1 MQRITPK
8 AKLMDEILQEN
19 KGAFMIPKEG
29 DIISAKVIARTP
41 MGVFFDIGTFGTG
54 IVYGKEL
61 RDSYRL
67 IKDLEGGKETLVKI
81 IDVNN
86 EEGYVEISLKD
97 AGEELTWDELKK
109 KKEMGEVLELEIK
122 NSNKGGLLAELSGIQ
137 AFLPVSQLS
146 PAHYPRVEGGD
157 KQKITQELRKFIG
170 QKLSVK
176 ILDISPSERK
186 IILSEKTAKA
196 EDMSALLE
204 KYPVGK
210 VVEGLIS
217 GVVDFGAFIKFPVA
231 SRKET
236 APEEQL
242 EGLIHISELDWQL
255 ISHPEDVIKV
265 GDTVKAKIID
275 LGGGRI
281 SLSLKALKKD
291 PWEGLEKK
299 YKKGGVITAKATKY
313 NPFGVFVEIEK
324 NIQGLVHIS
333 EFGSEK
339 RMRETIELGKEYSF
353 KILLVE
359 PEEHRMALALVK
371 EAGEGK
377 PEVTPSS

>member
-1 MQRITPK
+1 
-8 AKLMDEILQEN
+8 MDEILQEN

-29 DIISAKVIARTP
+29 DIIAAKVIARTP
-41 MGVFFDIGTFGTG
+41 AGVFFDIGTFGTG
-54 IVYGKEL
+54 IIYGKEL

-109 KKEMGEVLELEIK
+109 KKEAGDVLELEIK
-122 NSNKGGLLAELSGIQ
+122 NSNKGGLLAELNGIQ

-170 QKLSVK
+170 QTLSVK
-176 ILDISPSERK
+176 ILDVSPSERK
-186 IILSEKTAKA
+186 IILSEKIAKA
-196 EDMSALLE
+196 EDISALLE

-210 VVEGLIS
+210 IVEGIIS
-217 GVVDFGAFIKFPVA
+217 GVVDFGAFIKFPV
-231 SRKET
+231 SSSGKEA
-236 APEEQL
+236 APEGQL

-265 GDTVKAKIID
+265 GDVVKAKIID

-291 PWEGLEKK
+291 PWKGIEKK
-299 YKKGGVITAKATKY
+299 YKKGSIITAKATKY
-313 NPFGVFVEIEK
+313 NSFGVFVEIEK

-339 RMRETIELGKEYSF
+339 RMRETIELGKEYPL

-371 EAGEGK
+371 E
-377 PEVTPSS
+377 PEKEESKTAE